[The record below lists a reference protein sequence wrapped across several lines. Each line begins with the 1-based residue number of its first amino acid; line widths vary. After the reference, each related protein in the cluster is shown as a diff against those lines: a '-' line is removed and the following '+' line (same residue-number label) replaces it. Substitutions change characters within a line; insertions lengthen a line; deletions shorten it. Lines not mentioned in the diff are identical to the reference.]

1 MCEKSR
7 KKRDENKTRF
17 PLSWSKC
24 SPEFCCHP
32 VIRGPIIAGLE
43 CQGHF
48 PGVRWSAGD
57 SDSEFRKLRER
68 KHLSLKLLFFTEFW
82 FVFTLLNC

>member
-32 VIRGPIIAGLE
+32 VIRVPIIAGLE

-57 SDSEFRKLRER
+57 SESEFRKLRE
-68 KHLSLKLLFFTEFW
+68 KNIYF
-82 FVFTLLNC
+82 